1 MRLKV
6 LYADAWKVV
15 APMDAAGGCELEAL
29 LAAMA
34 QDPKRRA
41 VATGLYA
48 LWQRIGPY
56 GPRAL
61 GTELYHCVDSQHGIY
76 EFIKGDFRLL
86 CFEAE
91 GALVV
96 CSHVF
101 RKTSQKTQKHE
112 VARAIAVQRDYRCAR
127 ECGAIT
133 LVRTVNID
141 GGEA

>member
-48 LWQRIGPY
+48 LWERIAPFGPKS
-56 GPRAL
+56 L
-61 GTELYHCVDSQHGIY
+61 GTALYHCVDSKHGIY
-76 EFIKGDFRLL
+76 EFIKGDFRVL
-86 CFEAE
+86 CFEE
-91 GALVV
+91 QGALVV
-96 CSHVF
+96 CSHIF
-101 RKTSQKTQKHE
+101 RKASQKNAE
-112 VARAIAVQRDYRCAR
+112 ARGHAR
-127 ECGAIT
+127 TCSAAGLSARVGARRH
-133 LVRTVNID
+133 RT
-141 GGEA
+141 GEHRRG